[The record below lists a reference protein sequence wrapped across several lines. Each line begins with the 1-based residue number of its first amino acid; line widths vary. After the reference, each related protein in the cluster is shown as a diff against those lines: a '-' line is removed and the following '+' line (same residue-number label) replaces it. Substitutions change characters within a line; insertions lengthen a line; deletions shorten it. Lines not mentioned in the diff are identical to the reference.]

1 MQIDSSPLWER
12 GKEIGGANTVASDF
26 RLRSRFGC
34 GWKRQWGRGRPPI
47 PFPSPFPSK
56 ERKTTFFQTPRP
68 KSKGA
73 AAGTALPQ
81 RPSRLCPRPYS
92 GTAGKRGGWQPPRSA
107 LGAVR
112 WDVTPPYT
120 HTHTLWGQP
129 PRSSPFPPPLSP
141 VSRSHRVTLILD
153 L

>member
-1 MQIDSSPLWER
+1 MGT
-12 GKEIGGANTVASDF
+12 GKRN
-26 RLRSRFGC
+26 RWRKYCRFGLSPPLEVWVRMETAV
-34 GWKRQWGRGRPPI
+34 GQGEAPI

-92 GTAGKRGGWQPPRSA
+92 GTAGERGGWQPPRSA

-112 WDVTPPYT
+112 WDVTPPIRT
-120 HTHTLWGQP
+120 HTRFGDSRLAALRFP
-129 PRSSPFPPPLSP
+129 LLSLPFQEATGSL
-141 VSRSHRVTLILD
+141 
-153 L
+153 

>member
-1 MQIDSSPLWER
+1 MGT
-12 GKEIGGANTVASDF
+12 GKRN
-26 RLRSRFGC
+26 RWRKYCRFGLSPPLEVWVRMETAV
-34 GWKRQWGRGRPPI
+34 GQGEAPI

-81 RPSRLCPRPYS
+81 RPSRLCLRPYS
-92 GTAGKRGGWQPPRSA
+92 GTAGERGGWQPPRSA